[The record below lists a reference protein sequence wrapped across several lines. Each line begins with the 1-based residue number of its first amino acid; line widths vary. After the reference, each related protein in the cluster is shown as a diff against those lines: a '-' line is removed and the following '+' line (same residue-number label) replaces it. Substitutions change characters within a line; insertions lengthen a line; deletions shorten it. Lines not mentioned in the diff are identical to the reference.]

1 MFKTHGY
8 GFAFGNDDT
17 SFSPWTQALTLLH
30 EAGEIDKYFSSGQ
43 GYDYKIG
50 AAGLL
55 QLEGECDGG
64 DDGANGFYAMEF
76 FGLTLLCGIAM
87 VIALMQVI
95 QWSWYKYMKNEQK
108 SRFKIEIITNLIVRH
123 RR

>member
-1 MFKTHGY
+1 MRGKVPVVSPPKKKTPTKTVGY

-17 SFSPWTQALTLLH
+17 SYIAWTQALPLLH
-30 EAGEIDKYFSSGQ
+30 EAGEMDKYFSSDQ

-64 DDGANGFYAMEF
+64 DDGTNGFCAVEF

-95 QWSWYKYMKNEQK
+95 QWSWYKYIKVIK
-108 SRFKIEIITNLIVRH
+108 F
-123 RR
+123 

>member
-1 MFKTHGY
+1 MSQLAGGGLFKTHGY

-17 SFSPWTQALTLLH
+17 SFIPWTQALTLLH

-50 AAGLL
+50 AAGLQ
-55 QLEGECDGG
+55 QLEAECDSG

-76 FGLTLLCGIAM
+76 FGLTLICGIPM
-87 VIALMQVI
+87 VIALMQVM
-95 QWSWYKYMKNEQK
+95 QCS
-108 SRFKIEIITNLIVRH
+108 SSKIYER
-123 RR
+123 